1 MKLTMLCMCCMLL
14 PLASGLELVSALEQS
29 EKAVD
34 TALMHIAK
42 VRGVGL
48 ITPVFMPKHWGLYMT
63 AGNLA
68 GFPSGPIQY
77 GPFVVATPIHMDVTN
92 EINDALQEFV
102 NLALSNKAKI
112 VVRSMH
118 NVFVRLRVFH
128 SYLNKAV
135 VVLSVLK
142 ILCIFSSRLLLF
154 GRSLLQSR
162 E

>member
-1 MKLTMLCMCCMLL
+1 MNLTMLCMYCMLL
-14 PLASGLELVSALEQS
+14 PPASGLELVSALEQS
-29 EKAVD
+29 QNVFD

-42 VRGVGL
+42 IRGVGL
-48 ITPVFMPKHWGLYMT
+48 ITPSFMPKHWGLYMT
-63 AGNLA
+63 ARNLA
-68 GFPSGPIQY
+68 GFPSGPIQC
-77 GPFVVATPIHMDVTN
+77 GPFVLATPIHMDVTN
-92 EINDALQEFV
+92 QINDELQEFV

-112 VVRSMH
+112 VVRSIH
-118 NVFVRLRVFH
+118 DAFVRLRVFH